1 MRVNLKIKNGME
13 FNIEFDEVAE
23 LIEFVENFAC
33 EKSNNVVSLDN
44 LMDIVKSST
53 LAYSA
58 AKKIADSRKEKES
71 DEDYE
76 GENYDFYNDYDYFDE
91 GEDCE

>member
-13 FNIEFDEVAE
+13 FNIEFDEVSE
-23 LIEFVENFAC
+23 LVEFVENFAC

-53 LAYSA
+53 LVYSA
-58 AKKIADSRKEKES
+58 AKKIADSRKES

-91 GEDCE
+91 EEDCE

>member
-33 EKSNNVVSLDN
+33 EKTNNVVSLDN
-44 LMDIVKSST
+44 LIDVVKSST
-53 LAYSA
+53 LVYSA
-58 AKKIADSRKEKES
+58 AKKIAESRKES

-76 GENYDFYNDYDYFDE
+76 GENYDFYNDYDYFNE
-91 GEDCE
+91 EEDCE

>member
-13 FNIEFDEVAE
+13 FNIEFDEVSE
-23 LIEFVENFAC
+23 LVEFVENFAC
-33 EKSNNVVSLDN
+33 EKSNNMVSLDN

-53 LAYSA
+53 LVYSA
-58 AKKIADSRKEKES
+58 AKKIADSRTEKES
-71 DEDYE
+71 DEHYE

-91 GEDCE
+91 EEDCE

>member
-23 LIEFVENFAC
+23 LIKFVENFAC
-33 EKSNNVVSLDN
+33 EKANNVVSLDN
-44 LMDIVKSST
+44 LIDIVKSST
-53 LAYSA
+53 LVYDA
-58 AKKIADSRKEKES
+58 AKKIADSRKES

-76 GENYDFYNDYDYFDE
+76 GENYDFYNDCDYFDE
-91 GEDCE
+91 EEDCE

>member
-33 EKSNNVVSLDN
+33 EKTNNVVSLDN
-44 LMDIVKSST
+44 LIDVVKSSA
-53 LAYSA
+53 LVYGA

-91 GEDCE
+91 EEDCE